1 MEERIMKTLFAMATT
16 GTLLLSGI
24 ASAREFPVYELSG
37 FPISPDEISIMGAT
51 VNLKEQ
57 SPGTS
62 LTMDGMPASPVQILV
77 LTPHQRAPEERGVRS
92 DRQAHPDV
100 HVQALRSHRGG

>member
-1 MEERIMKTLFAMATT
+1 MKTLFAMATT

-24 ASAREFPVYELSG
+24 ASAQEFPAYELSG
-37 FPISPDEISIMGAT
+37 FPISPHEISIMGAT

-62 LTMDGMPASPVQILV
+62 LTMAGMPASPVQVLV
-77 LTPHQRAPEERGVRS
+77 LTPRQRVREERGVRS
-92 DRQAHPDV
+92 DRQAHQDI
-100 HVQALRSHRGG
+100 HVQALLSHLGG